1 MSDGVCGVIVSTT
14 KRKIVRNIGMH
25 LNMIK
30 STIKMVRFTRQRLD
44 NHFNEKRTISITT
57 QAIQSVATLG
67 LRVEDSYGGS
77 GFWQDV
83 IEYAR
88 KGKVQVDELKKAGD
102 EIRNFTGWNDPVDA
116 LSTFAQV
123 NAQDVLVEEKRKRAE
138 EADPA
143 KRHETREQKR
153 REMEKG
159 ATEPKEADKVKGK
172 TSGAK

>member
-1 MSDGVCGVIVSTT
+1 M
-14 KRKIVRNIGMH
+14 
-25 LNMIK
+25 
-30 STIKMVRFTRQRLD
+30 
-44 NHFNEKRTISITT
+44 
-57 QAIQSVATLG
+57 ATLG

-88 KGKVQVDELKKAGD
+88 KGKVRVDELKKAGD

-116 LSTFAQV
+116 LSAFAQV

-143 KRHETREQKR
+143 KRHETREHKR

-159 ATEPKEADKVKGK
+159 ATEPKEANKVKGK
-172 TSGAK
+172 TSPSFKLASDIETTTDIKQVLETRILNSKVEFTLREVLGIAKKEFHEVIIDIIRRKRQVMEEITGG